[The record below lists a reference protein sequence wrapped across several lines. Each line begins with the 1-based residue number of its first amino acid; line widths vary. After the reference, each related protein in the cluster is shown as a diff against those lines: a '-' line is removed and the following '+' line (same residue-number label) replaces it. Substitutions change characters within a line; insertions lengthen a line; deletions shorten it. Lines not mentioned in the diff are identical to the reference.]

1 MRTTMKRNLLGVV
14 WLALASLW
22 AIHSAYSIE
31 LKGAPSR
38 TVTSFGSTS
47 SSSGT
52 VVKIDGKSGEL
63 VLDGARRFTFSP
75 GGGLIVRKPNGASAN
90 LADVKAGTNVRLSL
104 VRSSGYASA
113 QVRELWFVD

>member
-1 MRTTMKRNLLGVV
+1 MKNSLLNLA
-14 WLALASLW
+14 WIALASLL
-22 AIHSAYSIE
+22 AIPGAFSIE
-31 LKGAPSR
+31 LSGTPARAATAVPSA
-38 TVTSFGSTS
+38 SWQ
-47 SSSGT
+47 SGT
-52 VVKIDGKSGEL
+52 VVKIDAKSGEL

>member
-1 MRTTMKRNLLGVV
+1 MKKTLLGLA
-14 WLALASLW
+14 WIALASLM
-22 AIHSAYSIE
+22 AISGAFSIE
-31 LKGAPSR
+31 LSGTPSR
-38 TVTSFGSTS
+38 GATAVPSASWQ
-47 SSSGT
+47 SGT
-52 VVKIDGKSGEL
+52 VVKIDAKSGEL